1 MSCTT
6 PFCPNSATCTIRPT
20 VFYTFVHGLHV
31 FVLNEFKI
39 ITKIFEVLDRKS
51 RLEELA
57 WGFILLFLTNIQVL
71 MGTCIKTGILVP
83 SK

>member
-1 MSCTT
+1 MG
-6 PFCPNSATCTIRPT
+6 PNSATCTIRPL